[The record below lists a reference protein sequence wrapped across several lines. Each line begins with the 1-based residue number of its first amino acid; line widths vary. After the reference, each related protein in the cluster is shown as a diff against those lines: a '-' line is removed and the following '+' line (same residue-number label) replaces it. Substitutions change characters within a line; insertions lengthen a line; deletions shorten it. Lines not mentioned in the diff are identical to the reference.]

1 MRRPAQTA
9 VGWGTRHDERRHA
22 GARGIVVRG
31 MECGRTRHKTT
42 RGGRREGPSMFGTCR
57 AALAS
62 RPPRSPPLRGATR
75 RSWPPESAHGS
86 RTGGGATAGHGRGE
100 SATRRT
106 DAGRPLPARW
116 PRSGSGGEGGRA
128 LHKRVIKTNG
138 GGAARGFCSGS
149 PPSALSAQ
157 PAYAPP
163 ARPPSAAPGSGE
175 RARPAPARP
184 PPRCFYTH
192 NHHLPAPASHDFPI
206 NASPSTPITS
216 SRLCLLLLNLHHRTQ
231 SHRHHPLAHDSHSRP
246 FISPHHHGRF
256 NRNCSDRG

>member
-1 MRRPAQTA
+1 MAERDTRPPAADGERVRACLERAGRHWPRVRLGLRRSEVP
-9 VGWGTRHDERRHA
+9 H
-22 GARGIVVRG
+22 GARG
-31 MECGRTRHKTT
+31 
-42 RGGRREGPSMFGTCR
+42 
-57 AALAS
+57 L
-62 RPPRSPPLRGATR
+62 RSP
-75 RSWPPESAHGS
+75 
-86 RTGGGATAGHGRGE
+86 RTEAGRAEEPRLATAHGRGE

-184 PPRCFYTH
+184 APHCFYTH